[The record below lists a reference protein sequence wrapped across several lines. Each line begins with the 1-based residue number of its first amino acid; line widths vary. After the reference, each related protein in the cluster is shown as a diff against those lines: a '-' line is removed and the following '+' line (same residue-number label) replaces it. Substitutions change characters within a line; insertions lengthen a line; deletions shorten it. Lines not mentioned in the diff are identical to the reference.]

1 MGILQEFLFVPW
13 LKLLW
18 VVCATGCWHHRHH
31 LRSLNSSPSCPGWA
45 AICKQQHAFLKFQS
59 ILIQIL
65 AKLAVL
71 FVVSFFH
78 IWISCNRNWDWDHKS
93 RILWHFHHCPFVF
106 LGCNEGRVI
115 DTNIVLEISK
125 NLSRNFVKNLL
136 RDFVNKFVS
145 TLRPTCWL
153 LVKML
158 FVSVGISDEKKPCS
172 CPSSLC
178 DCCRNSVSRYD
189 DLWCSLLLLHHYSH
203 DPPLKL
209 LKKKL
214 WKKRQGR
221 RRAAT
226 VVFCKRSLEMQIP
239 AKNQPQ

>member
-1 MGILQEFLFVPW
+1 
-13 LKLLW
+13 
-18 VVCATGCWHHRHH
+18 
-31 LRSLNSSPSCPGWA
+31 
-45 AICKQQHAFLKFQS
+45 
-59 ILIQIL
+59 
-65 AKLAVL
+65 
-71 FVVSFFH
+71 
-78 IWISCNRNWDWDHKS
+78 
-93 RILWHFHHCPFVF
+93 LWHFHHCPFVF